1 MEGFCQILDQAEKS
15 LAWTNTLAY
24 YTSSK
29 VMKQKNTI
37 ETRAQQIQLVMY
49 VIYEG
54 L

>member
-24 YTSSK
+24 YTLST
-29 VMKQKNTI
+29 VMKQKKNI
-37 ETRAQQIQLVMY
+37 ETRAQQIQRVMY
-49 VIYEG
+49 VIYEC